1 MSVHIRDAPWER
13 VQSDNTIHTRPRLV
27 LVDLSQTLQQWLIS
41 VRFLLATEHVITG
54 PPTHSVGG
62 GAILFCSL
70 ASSSSSVT
78 QRICNVT
85 HQGAARDGGPVL
97 LRPVRATPCL
107 YWDHDRSIA
116 GGVQVLTAGPCAD
129 R

>member
-27 LVDLSQTLQQWLIS
+27 LVDLSQTLQRWLIS

-62 GAILFCSL
+62 GGNI
-70 ASSSSSVT
+70 
-78 QRICNVT
+78 
-85 HQGAARDGGPVL
+85 VL
-97 LRPVRATPCL
+97 LV
-107 YWDHDRSIA
+107 
-116 GGVQVLTAGPCAD
+116 GVVVVVCNTAHM
-129 R
+129 